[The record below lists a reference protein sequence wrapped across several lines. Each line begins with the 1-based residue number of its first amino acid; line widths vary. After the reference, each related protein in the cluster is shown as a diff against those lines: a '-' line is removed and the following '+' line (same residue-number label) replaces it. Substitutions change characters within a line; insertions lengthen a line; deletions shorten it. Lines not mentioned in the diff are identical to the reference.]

1 MILEQKKTPC
11 CTAWKED
18 PKETEDVASEP
29 YISMRGR
36 VASAHWLTEKT
47 NLKYT
52 SVLFFRVMR
61 VNVSSKERQSE
72 QSHDRERDRLRAVPL
87 SSCSECGTGL
97 TTSWAEM
104 DPWQSGAWN
113 AHIYYVRGVACVNDM
128 SLEYQRFH

>member
-1 MILEQKKTPC
+1 
-11 CTAWKED
+11 
-18 PKETEDVASEP
+18 
-29 YISMRGR
+29 
-36 VASAHWLTEKT
+36 
-47 NLKYT
+47 
-52 SVLFFRVMR
+52 MR

-72 QSHDRERDRLRAVPL
+72 QSRDRERDRLRAVPL

-128 SLEYQRFH
+128 SLEYQCFIRISLSCVLTVDIVLREEKIRLPFR